1 MKKILMSVVTFSLAF
16 VFARDVAPT
25 VKTDPVINSTQSSR
39 PIVIDIESPTFP
51 STREEIILHEEDF
64 EGDVSGWNTGNGW
77 ILSDQDYS
85 SETYSMSSP
94 DDNNTG
100 DYKSN
105 DLFSPLITL
114 PQLGEGEIMH
124 YKFDVFADMPDFS
137 QEDDPA
143 TEEDESGF
151 LADYWALS
159 IMDVAALSWHTSN
172 HNSTDGNSW
181 WCGDEDVGGYLDS
194 WVQYLDTPVFTVP
207 AGGSFSADMRWGIE
221 SFAGV
226 SGVDGECLN
235 GGPIDGWDQANVQI
249 SVDGGLSFITLNG
262 SDPYDFDC
270 GYGTVYNNFL
280 GLPGWGGSEDW
291 HNVSFDLSAYDGQ
304 DAIIRFAFYSDPA
317 YSTIDEA
324 SIDGFQVD
332 NILVSSGAFSDSGD
346 DDASMDVSGAVWV
359 DQFYEYGDE
368 TQPGALGW
376 TEYIAGYPFN
386 GNAFM
391 EISDFAGKD
400 VIFRF
405 QSRYDGDFSGGQG
418 TGLWIDDLTIY
429 KVSSGS
435 YPAPQNLMAEAGDS
449 EVMLSWDDMNASGTD
464 DFIYDNNEFSNGISM
479 VSEDSEGWAGTSF
492 VFGAP
497 STVNTVSI
505 YHDASNPNDYDM
517 DICAFGTIGT
527 LYAPDPIG
535 CIDVNT
541 VAFVAGWNQLN
552 LADFGGVWEM
562 SGSYIIGHTFN
573 SAYAAFLD
581 ESVSWTD
588 NHSFFNFTGTGGLG
602 SWDSELSSDGSF
614 EGEWGI
620 RANITFE
627 SANVTYNVYRD
638 EAMLVGGLSNN
649 SYTDGSVENNLT
661 YEYTVSAT
669 YEDGEESGPSNMGSA
684 TPQSNT
690 VHEDSYDD
698 GSSEDSFNA
707 GSSNYLAV
715 RFSANDAGEDFMRF
729 KWYQTE
735 DGGAFYLRVWED
747 NNGAPGTQ
755 LYSGIVAS
763 GLLTGWNEKDVSGQ
777 GIVVSGDYWVGV
789 KEFSSSKPFG
799 LDTDSDAGRSYYS
812 EDDWATANPISANL
826 MFHVF
831 LDEGEGGGG
840 ACSASD
846 FGDVNSDG
854 SVNVLDIVTVVNFIM
869 GNDEPT
875 EYEACAGDINEDGSM
890 NVLDIVTIVNI
901 IMGN

>member
-39 PIVIDIESPTFP
+39 PIVIDIESPAFP

-64 EGDVSGWNTGNGW
+64 EGDVSGWNTGSGW

-85 SETYSMSSP
+85 SETHSMSSP
-94 DDNNTG
+94 DDNDTG

-114 PQLGEGEIMH
+114 PELGEGEIMH
-124 YKFDVFADMPDFS
+124 YKFDVFADMPDFT

-280 GLPGWGGSEDW
+280 GLPGWGGTEDW

-324 SIDGFQVD
+324 AIDGFQVD
-332 NILVSSGAFSDSGD
+332 NILVSSGAFSNSGD

-376 TEYIAGYPFN
+376 TEYVAGYPFN

-418 TGLWIDDLTIY
+418 TGLWIDDLTVY

-527 LYAPDPIG
+527 LYSPDPVG

-541 VAFVAGWNQLN
+541 VAFVAGWNQLD

-602 SWDSELSSDGSF
+602 SWDPELSSDGSF

-638 EAMLVGGLSNN
+638 EIMLVAGLSDN
-649 SYTDGSVENNLT
+649 SYTD
-661 YEYTVSAT
+661 
-669 YEDGEESGPSNMGSA
+669 SG
-684 TPQSNT
+684 
-690 VHEDSYDD
+690 V
-698 GSSEDSFNA
+698 
-707 GSSNYLAV
+707 
-715 RFSANDAGEDFMRF
+715 
-729 KWYQTE
+729 
-735 DGGAFYLRVWED
+735 
-747 NNGAPGTQ
+747 
-755 LYSGIVAS
+755 
-763 GLLTGWNEKDVSGQ
+763 
-777 GIVVSGDYWVGV
+777 
-789 KEFSSSKPFG
+789 
-799 LDTDSDAGRSYYS
+799 
-812 EDDWATANPISANL
+812 
-826 MFHVF
+826 
-831 LDEGEGGGG
+831 
-840 ACSASD
+840 
-846 FGDVNSDG
+846 
-854 SVNVLDIVTVVNFIM
+854 
-869 GNDEPT
+869 
-875 EYEACAGDINEDGSM
+875 
-890 NVLDIVTIVNI
+890 
-901 IMGN
+901 

>member
-1 MKKILMSVVTFSLAF
+1 MKKILMSVVTVSLAF

-39 PIVIDIESPTFP
+39 PIVIDIESPAFP

-64 EGDVSGWNTGNGW
+64 EGDVSGWNTGSGW

-85 SETYSMSSP
+85 SETHSMSSP
-94 DDNNTG
+94 DDNDTG

-114 PQLGEGEIMH
+114 PELGEGEIMH

-280 GLPGWGGSEDW
+280 GLPGWGGTEDW

-324 SIDGFQVD
+324 AIDGFQVD
-332 NILVSSGAFSDSGD
+332 NILVSSGAFSNSGD

-376 TEYIAGYPFN
+376 TEYVAGYPFN

-418 TGLWIDDLTIY
+418 TGLWIDDLTVY

-527 LYAPDPIG
+527 LYSPDPVG

-602 SWDSELSSDGSF
+602 SWDPELSSDGSF

-638 EAMLVGGLSNN
+638 EIMLVAGLSDN
-649 SYTDGSVENNLT
+649 SYTD
-661 YEYTVSAT
+661 
-669 YEDGEESGPSNMGSA
+669 SG
-684 TPQSNT
+684 
-690 VHEDSYDD
+690 V
-698 GSSEDSFNA
+698 
-707 GSSNYLAV
+707 
-715 RFSANDAGEDFMRF
+715 
-729 KWYQTE
+729 
-735 DGGAFYLRVWED
+735 
-747 NNGAPGTQ
+747 
-755 LYSGIVAS
+755 
-763 GLLTGWNEKDVSGQ
+763 
-777 GIVVSGDYWVGV
+777 
-789 KEFSSSKPFG
+789 
-799 LDTDSDAGRSYYS
+799 
-812 EDDWATANPISANL
+812 
-826 MFHVF
+826 
-831 LDEGEGGGG
+831 
-840 ACSASD
+840 
-846 FGDVNSDG
+846 
-854 SVNVLDIVTVVNFIM
+854 
-869 GNDEPT
+869 
-875 EYEACAGDINEDGSM
+875 
-890 NVLDIVTIVNI
+890 
-901 IMGN
+901 

>member
-16 VFARDVAPT
+16 VFARDMAPT
-25 VKTDPVINSTQSSR
+25 VKTNPVINSTQSSR
-39 PIVIDIESPTFP
+39 PIVIDIENPDFP

-64 EGDVSGWNTGNGW
+64 EGDVSGWNTGSGW

-94 DDNNTG
+94 DDNDTG

-114 PQLGEGEIMH
+114 PELGEGEIMH

-137 QEDDPA
+137 QEDDPS

-280 GLPGWGGSEDW
+280 GLPGWGGTEDW

-317 YSTIDEA
+317 YSTIDDS

-418 TGLWIDDLTIY
+418 TGLWIDDLTVY

-527 LYAPDPIG
+527 LYAPDPVG

-649 SYTDGSVENNLT
+649 SYTDSSVENNLT

-669 YEDGEESGPSNMGSA
+669 YEDGEESGPSNLGSA

-747 NNGAPGTQ
+747 NDGAPGTQ

-812 EDDWATANPISANL
+812 EDDWATANAISANL

-846 FGDVNSDG
+846 FGDVNSDD
-854 SVNVLDIVTVVNFIM
+854 SVNVLDIVTMVNFIM

>member
-16 VFARDVAPT
+16 VFARDMAPT
-25 VKTDPVINSTQSSR
+25 VKTNPVINSTQSSR
-39 PIVIDIESPTFP
+39 PIVIDIENPDFP

-64 EGDVSGWNTGNGW
+64 EGDVSGWNTGSGW

-94 DDNNTG
+94 DDNDTG

-114 PQLGEGEIMH
+114 PELGEGEIMH
-124 YKFDVFADMPDFS
+124 YKFDVFADMPDFT

-280 GLPGWGGSEDW
+280 GLPGWGGTEDW

-418 TGLWIDDLTIY
+418 TGLWIDDLTVY

-527 LYAPDPIG
+527 LYAPDPVG

-573 SAYAAFLD
+573 SSYAAFLD

-649 SYTDGSVENNLT
+649 SYTDSSVENNLT

-747 NNGAPGTQ
+747 NDGAPGTQ

-812 EDDWATANPISANL
+812 EDDWATANAISANL

-846 FGDVNSDG
+846 FGDVNSDD
-854 SVNVLDIVTVVNFIM
+854 SVNVLDIVTIVNFIM

>member
-16 VFARDVAPT
+16 VFARDMAPT
-25 VKTDPVINSTQSSR
+25 VKTNPVINSTQSSR
-39 PIVIDIESPTFP
+39 PIVIDIENPTFP
-51 STREEIILHEEDF
+51 SIREEIILHEEDF
-64 EGDVSGWNTGNGW
+64 EGDVSGWNTGSGW
-77 ILSDQDYS
+77 MLSDEDYS

-94 DDNNTG
+94 DDNDTG

-114 PQLGEGEIMH
+114 PELGEGEIMH

-249 SVDGGLSFITLNG
+249 SVDGGLTFITLNG

-280 GLPGWGGSEDW
+280 GLPGWGGTEDW

-324 SIDGFQVD
+324 AIDGFQVD
-332 NILVSSGAFSDSGD
+332 NILVSSGAFSNSGD

-376 TEYIAGYPFN
+376 TEYVAGYPFN

-418 TGLWIDDLTIY
+418 TGLWIDDLTVY

-449 EVMLSWDDMNASGTD
+449 EVILSWDDMNASGTD

-527 LYAPDPIG
+527 LYSPDPVG

-552 LADFGGVWEM
+552 LADFGGAWEM

-602 SWDSELSSDGSF
+602 SWDPELSSDGSF

-638 EAMLVGGLSNN
+638 EIMLAGGLSNN
-649 SYTDGSVENNLT
+649 SYTDSSVENNLT

-747 NNGAPGTQ
+747 NDGAPGTQ

-763 GLLTGWNEKDVSGQ
+763 GLLAGWNEKDVSGQ

-812 EDDWATANPISANL
+812 EDDWATANAISANL

-846 FGDVNSDG
+846 FGDVNSDE
-854 SVNVLDIVTVVNFIM
+854 SVNVLDIVTIVNFIM
-869 GNDEPT
+869 GNGEPT